1 MLLANGSSAF
11 FTKGNPDFSNGPKS
25 LPKNLHDC
33 PILCIDTSVII
44 NNNFCRKSFSSLE
57 SSAIFGKSFKA
68 SLVLFLIPDFNLLSC
83 ELGNFILS
91 HFILTLH

>member
-1 MLLANGSSAF
+1 MIVLFYAFDFFDNFTLAEKLFVKALRSF
-11 FTKGNPDFSNGPKS
+11 
-25 LPKNLHDC
+25 
-33 PILCIDTSVII
+33 DTSVII